1 MPSCCTVVQYIL
13 LQPSL
18 LQQLHQS
25 LESCCSWRRAED
37 GSAKR
42 GLQDSGVAWCS
53 ECKGRCE
60 AAAGRG
66 GGRAAAAAAT
76 VTGSTQPGSRA
87 ETVCDDD

>member
-42 GLQDSGVAWCS
+42 GLQASGVVWCS
-53 ECKGRCE
+53 ELQRAVRGSGRQ
-60 AAAGRG
+60 GRRQGGAG
-66 GGRAAAAAAT
+66 GGNCHRLNPA
-76 VTGSTQPGSRA
+76 GMSG
-87 ETVCDDD
+87 